1 MRGQLTVDRLSTGGN
16 VLREVE
22 VFGRRLLVERTPDG
36 WNACLPG
43 SDGKRGPIS
52 TTLIPPFI
60 VTDDELLQYLADLWH
75 EDARPDRQVV
85 RWVR

>member
-1 MRGQLTVDRLSTGGN
+1 M
-16 VLREVE
+16 REVE
-22 VFGRRLLVERTPDG
+22 IFGRRLLVERTQSG
-36 WNACLPG
+36 WNTCLPG

-52 TTLIPPFI
+52 TTLVPSFI

-75 EDARPDRQVV
+75 EEARPDRSVV